1 MTRLLAY
8 LGRRLLGMLG
18 VLLAVAA
25 ITFVIFYVLPSDPA
39 AAACGKACSAERLAA
54 IRAHMGLDQPLW
66 RQFGEFVTG
75 VFTGRTVGSGPYALR
90 CSFPC
95 LGYSYENSQPVW
107 DLLVD
112 RLPVSA
118 SLAVGAA
125 VIWLVLGLGAGVT
138 AALRKDTLTDRA
150 LMVGAVAAASLPVY
164 FTSVLLIHGLIRA
177 TGLLPYPQYVPFGS
191 DPLGWARNLLLP
203 WLALAVLYAAMYARQ
218 SRSSMIESMAEP
230 YIRTARA
237 KGLPRRTVVVKH
249 GLRAGLTPV
258 LTIFGMDLGG
268 LLAGAVITES
278 LFGLPGVGRLF
289 YGALVG
295 GDQPV
300 ILGVTL
306 LAAVFIVVAN
316 LCVDLLYA
324 VVDPRVRY

>member
-1 MTRLLAY
+1 MILY

-18 VLLAVAA
+18 VLLAIAA
-25 ITFVIFYVLPSDPA
+25 VTFTIFYVLPSDPA
-39 AAACGKACSAERLAA
+39 AAACGKACSDERLEA
-54 IRAHMGLDQPLW
+54 IRASMGLDAPVW
-66 RQFGEFVTG
+66 RQFADFVTG
-75 VFTGRTVGSGPYALR
+75 VFTGRTMGTGQYALH
-90 CSFPC
+90 CDFPC
-95 LGYSYENSQPVW
+95 LGYSYENSEGVW

-118 SLAVGAA
+118 SLAAGAA
-125 VIWLVLGLGAGVT
+125 VLWLALGLTAGVT
-138 AALRKDTLTDRA
+138 AALRKDSLTDRA

-164 FTSVLLIHGLIRA
+164 FTSVLLIYGLIRL
-177 TGLLPYPQYVPFGS
+177 TGLLPYPSYVPFTS
-191 DPLGWARNLLLP
+191 DPLSWASNLLLP
-203 WLALAVLYAAMYARQ
+203 WLALAILYAAMYARQ
-218 SRSSMIESMAEP
+218 SRGAMIESMAEP

-278 LFGLPGVGRLF
+278 LFGLPGIGRLF
-289 YGALVG
+289 YGALTT

-306 LAAVFIVVAN
+306 LAATFIVVAN
-316 LCVDLLYA
+316 LAVDLLYA

>member
-1 MTRLLAY
+1 MIRY
-8 LGRRLLGMLG
+8 LGRRIVGVLG
-18 VLLAVAA
+18 VLVAVAA

-39 AAACGKACSAERLAA
+39 AAACGKSCSTERLAA

-66 RQFGEFVTG
+66 RQFGDFTTG
-75 VFTGRTVGSGPYALR
+75 IFTGRTVGSGPYALR
-90 CSFPC
+90 CDFPC

-112 RLPVSA
+112 RMPVSA
-118 SLAVGAA
+118 SLAAGAA
-125 VIWLVLGLGAGVT
+125 VLWLVLGLGAGVT

-164 FTSVLLIHGLIRA
+164 FTSVMLIYGLIRVA
-177 TGLLPYPQYVPFGS
+177 GLLPYPQYVPFGA
-191 DPLGWARNLLLP
+191 DPVSWATNLLLP

-249 GLRAGLTPV
+249 GLRAGMTPILT
-258 LTIFGMDLGG
+258 LFGMDLGG

-289 YGALVG
+289 YGALAT

-306 LAAVFIVVAN
+306 LAAAFIVVAN

>member
-1 MTRLLAY
+1 MIVY
-8 LGRRLLGMLG
+8 LGRRLLGVVG
-18 VLLAVAA
+18 VLVAVAA
-25 ITFVIFYVLPSDPA
+25 VTFTIFYVLPSDPA
-39 AAACGKACSAERLAA
+39 AAACGKSCSVERLEA
-54 IRAHMGLDQPLW
+54 IRAHMGLDRPLW
-66 RQFGEFVTG
+66 RQFADFVTG
-75 VFTGRTVGSGPYALR
+75 VFTGRTMGTGQYALH
-90 CSFPC
+90 CDFPC
-95 LGYSYENSQPVW
+95 FGYSYENSEAVW
-107 DLLVD
+107 DLLMD

-125 VIWLVLGLGAGVT
+125 VLWLLLGLSTGVA

-150 LMVGAVAAASLPVY
+150 LMIGAVAAASMPVY
-164 FTSVLLIHGLIRA
+164 FTSMMLIYGLIRVA
-177 TGLLPYPQYVPFGS
+177 GLLPYPEYVPFGD
-191 DPLGWARNLLLP
+191 DPAEWASNLLLP

-218 SRSSMIESMAEP
+218 SRSSMIETMAEP

-249 GLRAGLTPV
+249 GLRSGMTPILT
-258 LTIFGMDLGG
+258 LFGMDLGG

-278 LFGLPGVGRLF
+278 IFGLPGIGRLF
-289 YGALVG
+289 YGALST

-306 LAAVFIVVAN
+306 LAAAFIVVAN
-316 LCVDLLYA
+316 LAVDLLYA

>member
-1 MTRLLAY
+1 MILY
-8 LGRRLLGMLG
+8 LGRRLLGVLG
-18 VLLAVAA
+18 VLLAIAA
-25 ITFVIFYVLPSDPA
+25 VTFTIFYVLPSDPA
-39 AAACGKACSAERLAA
+39 AAACGKACSDERLEA
-54 IRAHMGLDQPLW
+54 IRANMGLDAPLW
-66 RQFGEFVTG
+66 RQFANFVTG
-75 VFTGRTVGSGPYALR
+75 IFTGRTMGTGQYALH
-90 CSFPC
+90 CDFPC
-95 LGYSYENSQPVW
+95 LGYSYENSEGVW

-118 SLAVGAA
+118 SLAAGAA
-125 VIWLVLGLGAGVT
+125 VLWLVLGLSAGVT

-164 FTSVLLIHGLIRA
+164 FTSVLLIYGLIRL
-177 TGLLPYPQYVPFGS
+177 TGLLPYPQYVPLTT
-191 DPLGWARNLLLP
+191 DPLSWASNLLLP

-218 SRSSMIESMAEP
+218 SRGAMIESMAEP

-249 GLRAGLTPV
+249 GLRAGMTPI

-278 LFGLPGVGRLF
+278 LFGLPGIGRLF
-289 YGALVG
+289 YGALTT

-306 LAAVFIVVAN
+306 LAAGFIVVAN
-316 LCVDLLYA
+316 LAVDLLYA

>member
-1 MTRLLAY
+1 MILY
-8 LGRRLLGMLG
+8 LGRRLLGVLG
-18 VLLAVAA
+18 VLLAIAA
-25 ITFVIFYVLPSDPA
+25 VTFTIFYVLPSDPA
-39 AAACGKACSAERLAA
+39 AAACGKACSDERLEA
-54 IRAHMGLDQPLW
+54 IRANMGLDAPVW
-66 RQFGEFVTG
+66 RQFADFVTG
-75 VFTGRTVGSGPYALR
+75 VFTGRTMGTGQYALH
-90 CSFPC
+90 CDFPC
-95 LGYSYENSQPVW
+95 LGYSYENSEGVW

-118 SLAVGAA
+118 SLAAGAA
-125 VIWLVLGLGAGVT
+125 ALWLVLGLTAGVT

-164 FTSVLLIHGLIRA
+164 FTSVLLIYGLIRL
-177 TGLLPYPQYVPFGS
+177 TGLLPYPSYVPLTT
-191 DPLGWARNLLLP
+191 DPLSWASNLLLP
-203 WLALAVLYAAMYARQ
+203 WLALALLYAAMYARQ
-218 SRSSMIESMAEP
+218 SRGAMIESMAEP

-249 GLRAGLTPV
+249 GLRAGATPI

-278 LFGLPGVGRLF
+278 LFGLPGIGRLF
-289 YGALVG
+289 YGALTT

-306 LAAVFIVVAN
+306 LAAGFIVVAN
-316 LCVDLLYA
+316 LAVDLLYA